1 MMEEGARG
9 SYLVVGAGVPH
20 LVDDKLESIKDEELR
35 VFDDVKVDLYGT
47 GESAFW
53 QVGFEVKI
61 ITFWD
66 CELR

>member
-1 MMEEGARG
+1 
-9 SYLVVGAGVPH
+9 VGAGGVPD
-20 LVDDKLESIKDEELR
+20 LVDDKLESIQDEELR

-47 GESAFW
+47 GESAFR
-53 QVGFEVKI
+53 QVGLEVKI